1 MSILRILLILI
12 LFTVQAISN
21 ENQIIRFINL
31 DIIVKDSKIGKK
43 ISNENKK
50 KREDLIK
57 KNKSLESKL
66 EKQKNDILSKKNI
79 LDKKEFEEKVIAHE
93 KEVNEYRNKVNNDI
107 KILNDKSL
115 ERVKKLKIEI
125 DKILV
130 EYAEKNK
137 IDLIFNKDTLIV
149 SNSDLDVTKEI
160 LMIIDDKIKKID

>member
-31 DIIVKDSKIGKK
+31 DIIVKDSKIGQK